1 MTLVSNILY
10 IYFVSYIKW
19 FINTVI
25 GDEYPATVELAP
37 YQRIPKKKIDKD
49 PNWGKIHENPVFLE
63 FKRNFEQKTI
73 DTTLKTTQHFFESVE
88 GKSTLKILFSMYFDL
103 ILILLP

>member
-1 MTLVSNILY
+1 MFDN
-10 IYFVSYIKW
+10 FNN
-19 FINTVI
+19 FI
-25 GDEYPATVELAP
+25 GDEYPAIVELAP

-88 GKSTLKILFSMYFDL
+88 GKLNLKYCSVCILV
-103 ILILLP
+103 

>member
-1 MTLVSNILY
+1 MTLV
-10 IYFVSYIKW
+10 
-19 FINTVI
+19 INTFLLYMLKLYFNIFI
-25 GDEYPATVELAP
+25 GDEYSATVELAP
-37 YQRIPKKKIDKD
+37 YQRIPKKKLDKD

-88 GKSTLKILFSMYFDL
+88 GKFVFIEPYLIIVNL
-103 ILILLP
+103 ILILFL

>member
-1 MTLVSNILY
+1 MKLSFNI
-10 IYFVSYIKW
+10 
-19 FINTVI
+19 VI

-37 YQRIPKKKIDKD
+37 YQRIPKKKLDKD
-49 PNWGKIHENPVFLE
+49 ENWGKIHENPVFLE

-88 GKSTLKILFSMYFDL
+88 GKFKLSLFLYIYSIVY
-103 ILILLP
+103 

>member
-1 MTLVSNILY
+1 MFTDKFDGYV
-10 IYFVSYIKW
+10 FVDDTGNKHISIMNWWNLFYGT
-19 FINTVI
+19 FV
-25 GDEYPATVELAP
+25 GDEFPAIVELAP
-37 YQRIPKKKIDKD
+37 YQRIPKKKLDKD

-88 GKSTLKILFSMYFDL
+88 GKFV
-103 ILILLP
+103 

>member
-1 MTLVSNILY
+1 MEVIKLSFNTL
-10 IYFVSYIKW
+10 
-19 FINTVI
+19 I

-37 YQRIPKKKIDKD
+37 YQRIPKKKLDKD
-49 PNWGKIHENPVFLE
+49 ANWGKIHENPVFLE

-88 GKSTLKILFSMYFDL
+88 GKVK
-103 ILILLP
+103 